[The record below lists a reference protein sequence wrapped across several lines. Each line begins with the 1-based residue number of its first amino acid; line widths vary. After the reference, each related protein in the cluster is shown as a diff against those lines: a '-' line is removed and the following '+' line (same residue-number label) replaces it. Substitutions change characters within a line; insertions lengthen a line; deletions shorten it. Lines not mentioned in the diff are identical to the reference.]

1 LLIIITVRNAL
12 FASQKIFFFQ
22 VSKVRF
28 CKEKRG
34 SACETSRKTIC
45 LWRTEFRER
54 FREMPERKDKMR
66 LFGTRLWL
74 LVMVMI
80 ACQPMQAQGQAT
92 SKKEKLNQALAN
104 AVEYNKIAKVRELLA
119 RAPIPIRSLWRL
131 RSS

>member
-1 LLIIITVRNAL
+1 
-12 FASQKIFFFQ
+12 
-22 VSKVRF
+22 
-28 CKEKRG
+28 
-34 SACETSRKTIC
+34 
-45 LWRTEFRER
+45 
-54 FREMPERKDKMR
+54 MR